1 MLPITKSYH
10 RRIATRIAICL
21 SCLSLFTSP
30 TAFAATQSDSERL
43 EKLERA
49 VELLQKR
56 NAELEQEVKS
66 LKKEKPSAPAKLTTE
81 KRSRFVPD
89 SKSAV
94 VEKTETTE
102 EKKPVYVVPEDRNS
116 N

>member
-1 MLPITKSYH
+1 MLLPSFIPSLARK
-10 RRIATRIAICL
+10 RIATRLAVCVL
-21 SCLSLFTSP
+21 CCGAFTP
-30 TAFAATQSDSERL
+30 RQAAAETKSDSESL

-66 LKKEKPSAPAKLTTE
+66 LKKEKPSAPAPLTAE

-94 VEKTETTE
+94 VEKTETVE
-102 EKKPVYVVPEDRNS
+102 DKKPVYVLPG
-116 N
+116 